1 MDPCGSYCFFTPR
14 NAMRIFCPA
23 LRAERRGRSQ
33 PRSTRR
39 RTGLGH
45 GQKPWNNAVVIAI
58 IYGYDMVVIC
68 YDMFDMLE
76 PQTYLQQLRLHALAI
91 LVQFHLTGSSII
103 PFTLWLFNGLL
114 WKITVFNRS
123 LSLSPREFSIGK
135 SSCLL
140 IVYKWAIASIATII
154 RGYIRR
160 YSEVGTHHF
169 KIVAK

>member
-1 MDPCGSYCFFTPR
+1 
-14 NAMRIFCPA
+14 MRIFCPA

-45 GQKPWNNAVVIAI
+45 GQQKPWNNAVVIVI

-123 LSLSPREFSIGK
+123 LSLSPRVFN
-135 SSCLL
+135 
-140 IVYKWAIASIATII
+140 
-154 RGYIRR
+154 R
-160 YSEVGTHHF
+160 
-169 KIVAK
+169 